1 MTSLSV
7 PAFDEAFYERFH
19 DRLARYPRYDLAH
32 DFIYLTLGPRS
43 DAGAVPVD
51 EATRAALGSEDA
63 VVRAAALA
71 ERNRV
76 LERELIAAKGAA
88 RQLRAQRAGTSWR
101 LTAPLHKAGQ
111 VARSGRRIRP

>member
-1 MTSLSV
+1 M
-7 PAFDEAFYERFH
+7 P
-19 DRLARYPRYDLAH
+19 
-32 DFIYLTLGPRS
+32 
-43 DAGAVPVD
+43 GAVPVD
-51 EATRAALGSEDA
+51 EATRAALGSDDA

-111 VARSGRRIRP
+111 VARSARRIRP

>member
-1 MTSLSV
+1 M
-7 PAFDEAFYERFH
+7 
-19 DRLARYPRYDLAH
+19 
-32 DFIYLTLGPRS
+32 
-43 DAGAVPVD
+43 D
-51 EATRAALGSEDA
+51 EATRAALGSDDA

-101 LTAPLHKAGQ
+101 LTAPLHTAVRWRGRRAG
-111 VARSGRRIRP
+111 SGRRAHAARGRGAGWPRGGTSGPRRLLGTRSTRLSGRAP